1 MIVQTIVVATS
12 KVKVCRTEGTAVS
25 TDTAVREINGVELPQ
40 TGDWVI
46 DPAHSSIEAVARH
59 MVVTKVRG
67 HFEEFSGTLHID
79 EDPTKSWAEASIK
92 AASINTNAPDRD
104 AHLRSPDFLNA
115 DEFPELSFRSTRLSH
130 KAANRYEVVG
140 DLTIRGVTRP
150 VSLDV
155 QFGGV
160 VRDPFGQTKALFSA
174 STKLER
180 ESWGINWN
188 QALEAGG
195 VLVSKS
201 LDVEIEIQAV
211 LQS

>member
-1 MIVQTIVVATS
+1 M
-12 KVKVCRTEGTAVS
+12 S
-25 TDTAVREINGVELPQ
+25 TDTAVREIAGVELPQ

-67 HFEEFSGTLHID
+67 HFEEFSGTVHID
-79 EDPTKSWAEASIK
+79 EDSAKSWAEASIK
-92 AASINTNAPDRD
+92 AASINTNSPDRD

-115 DEFPELSFRSTRLSH
+115 DEYPELSFKSTRLSH
-130 KAANRYEVVG
+130 KSGRRFEVVG
-140 DLTIRGVTRP
+140 DLTIRGETHPVT
-150 VSLDV
+150 LDV

-160 VRDPFGQTKALFSA
+160 VTDPFGQVKALFSA

-180 ESWGINWN
+180 EKWGVNWN

-195 VLVSKS
+195 VLVSKT
-201 LDVEIEIQAV
+201 LDIEIEVQAT
-211 LQS
+211 LQG

>member
-1 MIVQTIVVATS
+1 M
-12 KVKVCRTEGTAVS
+12 S

-67 HFEEFSGTLHID
+67 HFEEFSGTVHID
-79 EDPTKSWAEASIK
+79 EDPSKSWAEASIK

-115 DEFPELSFRSTRLSH
+115 DEFPELSFKSTRLGHRSG
-130 KAANRYEVVG
+130 RRFEVVG
-140 DLTIRGVTRP
+140 DLTIRGETHPVT
-150 VSLDV
+150 LDV

-160 VRDPFGQTKALFSA
+160 VTDPFGQVKALFSA

-180 ESWGINWN
+180 EKWGVNWN

-195 VLVSKS
+195 VLVSKT
-201 LDVEIEIQAV
+201 LEVEIEIQAV

>member
-1 MIVQTIVVATS
+1 L
-12 KVKVCRTEGTAVS
+12 KREGTAVS
-25 TDTAVREINGVELPQ
+25 TRTAVREIEGVELPQ
-40 TGDWVI
+40 AGEWVF

-67 HFEEFSGTLHID
+67 KFEDISGTLHIE
-79 EDPTKSWAEASIK
+79 EDPTKSWAEVSIK
-92 AASINTNAPDRD
+92 AASINTSAPDRD

-115 DEFPELSFRSTRLSH
+115 DEFPELTFRSTKLSH
-130 KAANRYEVVG
+130 KGGNRFEVEG
-140 DLTIRGVTRP
+140 DLTIRGETRP
-150 VSLDV
+150 VTLDV
-155 QFGGV
+155 EFEGV
-160 VRDPFGQTKALFSA
+160 VTDPFGQTKALFSA

-180 ESWGINWN
+180 EQWGMNWN
-188 QALEAGG
+188 QALETGG

>member
-1 MIVQTIVVATS
+1 M
-12 KVKVCRTEGTAVS
+12 S

>member
-1 MIVQTIVVATS
+1 VNA
-12 KVKVCRTEGTAVS
+12 
-25 TDTAVREINGVELPQ
+25 DTAVRQINGVELPQ

-67 HFEEFSGTLHID
+67 HFEEFSGTVHID
-79 EDPTKSWAEASIK
+79 EDPSKSWAEASMK

-115 DEFPELSFRSTRLSH
+115 DEFPELIFKSTRLGH
-130 KAANRYEVVG
+130 QVGNRFEVVG
-140 DLTIRGVTRP
+140 DLTIRGETHP
-150 VSLDV
+150 VILDV
-155 QFGGV
+155 AFGGV
-160 VRDPFGQTKALFSA
+160 VTDPFGQTKALFSA

-180 ESWGINWN
+180 EKWGVNWN
-188 QALEAGG
+188 QALETGG

>member
-1 MIVQTIVVATS
+1 
-12 KVKVCRTEGTAVS
+12 VS

-67 HFEEFSGTLHID
+67 HFEEFSGALHID

-115 DEFPELSFRSTRLSH
+115 DEYPELTFKSTRLAH
-130 KAANRYEVVG
+130 KSGRRFEVVG
-140 DLTIRGVTRP
+140 DLTIRGETHPVT
-150 VSLDV
+150 LDV
-155 QFGGV
+155 EFGGV
-160 VRDPFGQTKALFSA
+160 VADPFGQVKALFSA

-180 ESWGINWN
+180 EKWGVNWN

-195 VLVSKS
+195 VLVSKT
-201 LDVEIEIQAV
+201 LDIEIEVQAT

>member
-1 MIVQTIVVATS
+1 
-12 KVKVCRTEGTAVS
+12 VS

-67 HFEEFSGTLHID
+67 HFEEFSGALHID

-115 DEFPELSFRSTRLSH
+115 DEYPELTFKSTRLAH
-130 KAANRYEVVG
+130 KSGRRFEVVG
-140 DLTIRGVTRP
+140 DLTIRGETHPVT
-150 VSLDV
+150 LDV
-155 QFGGV
+155 EFGGV
-160 VRDPFGQTKALFSA
+160 VTDPFGQVKALFSA

-180 ESWGINWN
+180 EKWGVNWN

-195 VLVSKS
+195 VLVSKT
-201 LDVEIEIQAV
+201 LDIEIEVQAT

>member
-1 MIVQTIVVATS
+1 
-12 KVKVCRTEGTAVS
+12 VS

-67 HFEEFSGTLHID
+67 HFEEFSGALHID

-115 DEFPELSFRSTRLSH
+115 DEYPELTFKSTRLAH
-130 KAANRYEVVG
+130 KSGRRFEVVG
-140 DLTIRGVTRP
+140 DLTIRGETHPVT
-150 VSLDV
+150 LDV
-155 QFGGV
+155 EFGGV
-160 VRDPFGQTKALFSA
+160 VTDPFGQVKALFSA

-180 ESWGINWN
+180 EKWGVNWN

-195 VLVSKS
+195 VLVSKT
-201 LDVEIEIQAV
+201 LDIEIEAQAT

>member
-1 MIVQTIVVATS
+1 
-12 KVKVCRTEGTAVS
+12 VS
-25 TDTAVREINGVELPQ
+25 PDTAVREMNGVELPQ

-67 HFEEFSGTLHID
+67 HFEEFSGTVHID
-79 EDPTKSWAEASIK
+79 EDPEKLWAEASIK

-115 DEFPELSFRSTRLSH
+115 DEFPELSFKSTRLSH
-130 KAANRYEVVG
+130 KGGRRFEVVG
-140 DLTIRGVTRP
+140 DLTIRGETHP
-150 VSLDV
+150 LTLDV
-155 QFGGV
+155 EFGGV
-160 VRDPFGQTKALFSA
+160 MTDPYGQVKALFSA

-180 ESWGINWN
+180 EKWGVNWN

-195 VLVSKS
+195 MLVSKT
-201 LDVEIEIQAV
+201 LDIEVEVQAI

>member
-1 MIVQTIVVATS
+1 
-12 KVKVCRTEGTAVS
+12 VS
-25 TDTAVREINGVELPQ
+25 TNTAVREINGVELPQ
-40 TGDWVI
+40 TGDWVV

-79 EDPTKSWAEASIK
+79 EDPAKSWAEASIK

-115 DEFPELSFRSTRLSH
+115 DEFPELSFKSTRLSH
-130 KAANRYEVVG
+130 KGGRRFEVVG
-140 DLTIRGVTRP
+140 DLTIRGETHP
-150 VSLDV
+150 LTLDV
-155 QFGGV
+155 EFGGV
-160 VRDPFGQTKALFSA
+160 MTDPYGQVKALFSA

-180 ESWGINWN
+180 EKWGVNWN
-188 QALEAGG
+188 QALETGG
-195 VLVSKS
+195 MLVSKT
-201 LDVEIEIQAV
+201 LDIEVEVQAI

>member
-1 MIVQTIVVATS
+1 VNA
-12 KVKVCRTEGTAVS
+12 
-25 TDTAVREINGVELPQ
+25 DTAVRQINGVELPQ

-67 HFEEFSGTLHID
+67 HFEEFSGTVHID
-79 EDPTKSWAEASIK
+79 EDPSKSWAEASMK

-115 DEFPELSFRSTRLSH
+115 DEFPELTFKSTRLGH
-130 KAANRYEVVG
+130 QVGNRFEVVG
-140 DLTIRGVTRP
+140 DLTIRGETHP
-150 VSLDV
+150 VILDV
-155 QFGGV
+155 AFGGV
-160 VRDPFGQTKALFSA
+160 VTDPFGQTKALFSA

-180 ESWGINWN
+180 EKWGVNWN
-188 QALEAGG
+188 QALETGG

>member
-1 MIVQTIVVATS
+1 M
-12 KVKVCRTEGTAVS
+12 KLCRTEGTAVS
-25 TDTAVREINGVELPQ
+25 TDTAVREVNGVELPQ
-40 TGDWVI
+40 TGDWVV

-67 HFEEFSGTLHID
+67 HFEEFSGTVHID
-79 EDPTKSWAEASIK
+79 EDPAKSWAEASIK
-92 AASINTNAPDRD
+92 ASSINTNAPDRD

-115 DEFPELSFRSTRLSH
+115 DEYPELSFKSTRLSH
-130 KAANRYEVVG
+130 KSGRRFDVVG
-140 DLTIRGVTRP
+140 DLTIRGETHPVT
-150 VSLDV
+150 LDV

-160 VRDPFGQTKALFSA
+160 VTDPFGQVKALFSA

-180 ESWGINWN
+180 ETWGINWN

-195 VLVSKS
+195 VLVSKT
-201 LDVEIEIQAV
+201 LDIEIEIQAI

>member
-1 MIVQTIVVATS
+1 M
-12 KVKVCRTEGTAVS
+12 S

-67 HFEEFSGTLHID
+67 HFEEFSGTVHID
-79 EDPTKSWAEASIK
+79 EDPAKSWAEASIK

-115 DEFPELSFRSTRLSH
+115 DEFPELSFKSTRLSH
-130 KAANRYEVVG
+130 RSGRRFEVVG
-140 DLTIRGVTRP
+140 DLTIRGETHPVT
-150 VSLDV
+150 LDV

-160 VRDPFGQTKALFSA
+160 VTDPFGQVKALFSA

-180 ESWGINWN
+180 EKWGVNWN

-195 VLVSKS
+195 VLVSKT
-201 LDVEIEIQAV
+201 LDIEIEVQAT

>member
-1 MIVQTIVVATS
+1 M
-12 KVKVCRTEGTAVS
+12 S

-67 HFEEFSGTLHID
+67 HFEEFSGALHID
-79 EDPTKSWAEASIK
+79 EDPTKSWAEASIN

-115 DEFPELSFRSTRLSH
+115 DEYPELTFKSTRLAH
-130 KAANRYEVVG
+130 KSGRRFEVVG
-140 DLTIRGVTRP
+140 DLTIRGETHPVT
-150 VSLDV
+150 LDV
-155 QFGGV
+155 EFGGV
-160 VRDPFGQTKALFSA
+160 VTDPFGQVKALFSA

-180 ESWGINWN
+180 EKWGVNWN

-195 VLVSKS
+195 VLVSKT
-201 LDVEIEIQAV
+201 LDIEIEVQAT

>member
-1 MIVQTIVVATS
+1 
-12 KVKVCRTEGTAVS
+12 VS
-25 TDTAVREINGVELPQ
+25 TNTAVREINGVELPQ

-59 MVVTKVRG
+59 MIVTKVRG

-79 EDPTKSWAEASIK
+79 EDPAKSWAEASIK

-115 DEFPELSFRSTRLSH
+115 DEFPELSFKSTRLSH
-130 KAANRYEVVG
+130 KGGRRFEIVG
-140 DLTIRGVTRP
+140 DLTIRGETHP
-150 VSLDV
+150 LTLDV
-155 QFGGV
+155 EFGGV
-160 VRDPFGQTKALFSA
+160 MTDPYGQVKALFSA

-180 ESWGINWN
+180 EKWGVNWN
-188 QALEAGG
+188 QALETGG
-195 VLVSKS
+195 MLVSKT
-201 LDVEIEIQAV
+201 LDIEVEVQAI

>member
-1 MIVQTIVVATS
+1 M
-12 KVKVCRTEGTAVS
+12 S

-67 HFEEFSGTLHID
+67 HFEEFSGTVHID
-79 EDPTKSWAEASIK
+79 EDPAKSWAEASIK

-115 DEFPELSFRSTRLSH
+115 DEYPELTFKSTRLGH
-130 KAANRYEVVG
+130 KGGRRFEVVG
-140 DLTIRGVTRP
+140 DLTIRGETHPVT
-150 VSLDV
+150 LDV

-160 VRDPFGQTKALFSA
+160 VTDPFGQVKALFSA

-180 ESWGINWN
+180 EKWGVNWN

-195 VLVSKS
+195 MLVSKT
-201 LDVEIEIQAV
+201 LDIEIEVQAT